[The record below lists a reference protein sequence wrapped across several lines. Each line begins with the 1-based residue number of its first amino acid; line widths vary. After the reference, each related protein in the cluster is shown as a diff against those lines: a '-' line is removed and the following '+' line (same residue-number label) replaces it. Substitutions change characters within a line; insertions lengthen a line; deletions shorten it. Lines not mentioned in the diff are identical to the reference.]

1 MSERCFL
8 VLAQADDPAIQM
20 LRQLLPQ
27 HLAGRDEKRHGL
39 CSAAPDKTRLRSLA
53 ARGSCH
59 GLLVHAGIAD
69 LSSSGWRSVVG
80 RPELATA
87 ATDGSVLRAEQIA
100 AVLCRLPT
108 IRPEDLTHLHADD
121 REFAAGEMHA
131 FLQAWLSQLGERV
144 CNQPDST
151 SLAGPAWLPQRWRWL
166 AARSG
171 IPSVAAASAGEQGDA
186 VTVLVAGQEVLGTR
200 DARLV
205 RHALRLARAVRST
218 LLAMRFVK
226 QSEWRFV
233 SADPNPPLDEEA
245 AAALLEWVFGSQLQL
260 AMAGAR

>member
-8 VLAQADDPAIQM
+8 VLARAGDPAIQL

-27 HLAGRDEKRHGL
+27 Q
-39 CSAAPDKTRLRSLA
+39 
-53 ARGSCH
+53 
-59 GLLVHAGIAD
+59 LVHAGIAD

-80 RPELATA
+80 RPELTTA
-87 ATDGSVLRAEQIA
+87 ATDRGVLRAEQIA
-100 AVLCRLPT
+100 AVWCRLPCIT
-108 IRPEDLTHLHADD
+108 PQDLTHLHADD

-131 FLQAWLSQLGERV
+131 FLRAWLSQFGERV

-151 SLAGPAWLPQRWRWL
+151 SLAGPAWLPMRWRWL

-171 IPSVAAASAGEQGDA
+171 IPTVAAASPAEQRGA
-186 VTVLVAGQEVLGTR
+186 MTVLVAGHQVLGTR
-200 DARLV
+200 DARLI

-226 QSEWRFV
+226 QGEWRFV
-233 SADPNPPLDEEA
+233 SADPNPRLDGA
-245 AAALLEWVFGSQLQL
+245 GAAALLEWAFGSQLQG
-260 AMAGAR
+260 AGAGAR

>member
-8 VLAQADDPAIQM
+8 VLAQAGDPAIQT

-27 HLAGRDEKRHGL
+27 Q
-39 CSAAPDKTRLRSLA
+39 
-53 ARGSCH
+53 
-59 GLLVHAGIAD
+59 LVHAGIAD

-87 ATDGSVLRAEQIA
+87 ATDGRVLRAEQIA
-100 AVLCRLPT
+100 AVWCRLPRIT
-108 IRPEDLTHLHADD
+108 PQDLTHLHADD

-131 FLQAWLSQLGERV
+131 FLRAWLFQLGERV

-151 SLAGPAWLPQRWRWL
+151 SLAGPAWLPMRWRWL

-171 IPSVAAASAGEQGDA
+171 IPTVAAASAAEEGEA
-186 VTVLVAGQEVLGTR
+186 VTVLVAGHQVLGTR

-218 LLAMRFVK
+218 LLAMRFVR
-226 QSEWRFV
+226 QGEWRFA
-233 SADPNPPLDEEA
+233 SADPNPQLDVA
-245 AAALLEWVFGSQLQL
+245 GAAALLEWAFESQLQR
-260 AMAGAR
+260 AAAGVR